1 MEDRQ
6 RRLPATAHDS
16 VVVWQ
21 LTFGALLLA
30 GWEILGRSGGD
41 RWVSEPSLIAV
52 KIWTWLGGS
61 LYVHLWAT
69 VTELVTGFV
78 IGTSLGILAGMTLGR
93 SPVLSTVLRPII
105 VGLYS
110 VPLVS
115 LAPLFIMFFGLG
127 LLPKIVLVAI
137 VTFFLLFFNTFAGAE
152 RIDRDLVDSLQLMGA
167 GRWEIFR
174 KVVAPATSVWIVGGI
189 KIALPY
195 ALVATVTGELL
206 ATRAGLGYLL
216 SQAAEQF
223 DMTSLYAVLL
233 ILMVIGLLLSEAATR
248 IERRVLRWR
257 HAAE

>member
-1 MEDRQ
+1 MIDR
-6 RRLPATAHDS
+6 REPAQARDS

-21 LTFGALLLA
+21 LALGVALLA
-30 GWEILGRSGGD
+30 AWEALGRSGGE

-69 VTELVTGFV
+69 VAELVVGFV
-78 IGTSLGILAGMTLGR
+78 IGTSLGILAGMIVGR
-93 SPVLSTVLRPII
+93 SPGLATILRPII

-115 LAPLFIMFFGLG
+115 LAPLFIMFLGWG

-137 VTFFLLFFNTFAGAE
+137 VTFFLLFFNTFTGAE
-152 RIDRDLVDSLQLMGA
+152 RIDRDLVESMEIMGA
-167 GRWEIFR
+167 NRREIFR
-174 KVVAPATSVWIVGGI
+174 KVVAPAISVWIVGGM
-189 KIALPY
+189 KIAVPY

-216 SQAAEQF
+216 SQATEQF
-223 DMTSLYAVLL
+223 DMTSIYAVLL
-233 ILMVIGLLLSEAATR
+233 ILMVIGLLLSEAAAR

>member
-1 MEDRQ
+1 MIERRQ
-6 RRLPATAHDS
+6 RAQTAARDS

-21 LTFGALLLA
+21 LAFGICLLA
-30 GWEILGRSGGD
+30 AWEFLGRSGGE
-41 RWVSEPSLIAV
+41 RWVSEPSRIAV
-52 KIWTWLGGS
+52 KLWVWLGGS

-69 VTELVTGFV
+69 VTELVVGFV
-78 IGTSLGILAGMTLGR
+78 IGTSLGILAGMVLGR
-93 SPVLSTVLRPII
+93 SPVAATVLRPII
-105 VGLYS
+105 VGIYS

-115 LAPLFIMFFGLG
+115 LAPLFIMFFGLD

-152 RIDRDLVDSLQLMGA
+152 RIDRDLVESLQLMGA
-167 GRWEIFR
+167 SRREIFR
-174 KVVAPATSVWIVGGI
+174 KVVAPATAVWIVGGI

-233 ILMVIGLLLSEAATR
+233 ILMVIGLLLSETAAR

-257 HAAE
+257 HATE

>member
-1 MEDRQ
+1 MIERRQ
-6 RRLPATAHDS
+6 RAQTVARDS

-21 LTFGALLLA
+21 IAFGICLLA
-30 GWEILGRSGGD
+30 AWEILGRSGGE
-41 RWVSEPSLIAV
+41 RWVSEPSRIAV
-52 KIWTWLGGS
+52 KLWIWLGGS

-69 VTELVTGFV
+69 VTELVVGFV
-78 IGTSLGILAGMTLGR
+78 IGTSLGILAGMVLGR
-93 SPVLSTVLRPII
+93 SPVAATVLRPII
-105 VGLYS
+105 VGIYS

-115 LAPLFIMFFGLG
+115 LAPLFIMFFGLD

-152 RIDRDLVDSLQLMGA
+152 RIDRDLVESLQLMGA
-167 GRWEIFR
+167 SRREIFR
-174 KVVAPATSVWIVGGI
+174 KVVAPATAVWIVGGI

-223 DMTSLYAVLL
+223 DMTSVYAVLL
-233 ILMVIGLLLSEAATR
+233 ILMVIGLLLSETATR

>member
-1 MEDRQ
+1 MIDR
-6 RRLPATAHDS
+6 REPAQARDS

-21 LTFGALLLA
+21 LALGVALLA
-30 GWEILGRSGGD
+30 AWEALGRSGGE

-61 LYVHLWAT
+61 LYVHLRAT
-69 VTELVTGFV
+69 VAELVVGFV
-78 IGTSLGILAGMTLGR
+78 IGTSLGILAGMIVGR
-93 SPVLSTVLRPII
+93 SPVLATILRPII

-115 LAPLFIMFFGLG
+115 LAPLFIMFLGWG

-137 VTFFLLFFNTFAGAE
+137 VTFFLLFFNTFTGAE
-152 RIDRDLVDSLQLMGA
+152 RIDRDLVESMEIMGA
-167 GRWEIFR
+167 NRREIFR
-174 KVVAPATSVWIVGGI
+174 KVVAPAISVWIVGGM
-189 KIALPY
+189 KIAVPY

-216 SQAAEQF
+216 SQATEQF
-223 DMTSLYAVLL
+223 DMTSIYAVLL
-233 ILMVIGLLLSEAATR
+233 ILMVIGLLLSEAAAR

>member
-1 MEDRQ
+1 MRTRRAGAAADR
-6 RRLPATAHDS
+6 DS
-16 VVVWQ
+16 VAAWQ
-21 LTFGALLLA
+21 LALGAALLI
-30 GWEILGRSGGD
+30 GWEILGRNGGA
-41 RWVSEPSLIAV
+41 RWVSEPSQIAV
-52 KIWTWLGGS
+52 KLWSWLGGS
-61 LYVHLWAT
+61 LYVHLYAT
-69 VTELVTGFV
+69 VTELVTGFL
-78 IGTSLGILAGMTLGR
+78 IGTSLGILAGMLLGR
-93 SPVLSTVLRPII
+93 SPVLATILRPVI

-127 LLPKIVLVAI
+127 LMPKIVLVAI
-137 VTFFLLFFNTFAGAE
+137 VTFFLLFFNTFAGAQ
-152 RIDRDLVDSLQLMGA
+152 RIDEDLVQSLELMGA

-174 KVVAPATSVWIVGGI
+174 KLVAPATAVWIVGGI

-248 IERRVLRWR
+248 IERRVLAWR

>member
-1 MEDRQ
+1 MARRAGAGTTDR
-6 RRLPATAHDS
+6 DS
-16 VVVWQ
+16 VVGWQ
-21 LTFGALLLA
+21 LALGAALLI
-30 GWEILGRSGGD
+30 GWEILGRSGGE
-41 RWVSEPSLIAV
+41 RWVSEPSRIAV
-52 KIWTWLGGS
+52 KLWGWLGGTI
-61 LYVHLWAT
+61 YVHLYAT
-69 VTELVTGFV
+69 VTELVTGFA
-78 IGTSLGILAGMTLGR
+78 IGTSLGILAGMLLGR
-93 SPVLSTVLRPII
+93 SPVLSTILRPVI

-137 VTFFLLFFNTFAGAE
+137 VTFFLLFFNTFAGVQ
-152 RIDRDLVDSLQLMGA
+152 RIDEDLVDGLELMGA

-174 KVVAPATSVWIVGGI
+174 KLVAPATAVWIVGGI

>member
-1 MEDRQ
+1 MIESREPVQ
-6 RRLPATAHDS
+6 SRDS

-21 LTFGALLLA
+21 LALGVSLLA
-30 GWEILGRSGGD
+30 AWEVLGHSGGE

-69 VTELVTGFV
+69 VAELVVGFV
-78 IGTSLGILAGMTLGR
+78 IGTSLGILAGMILGR
-93 SPVLSTVLRPII
+93 SPVLATILRPII

-110 VPLVS
+110 VPLVA

-137 VTFFLLFFNTFAGAE
+137 VTFFLLFFNTFTGAE
-152 RIDRDLVDSLQLMGA
+152 RIDRDLIESMEIMGA
-167 GRWEIFR
+167 NRREIFR

-233 ILMVIGLLLSEAATR
+233 ILMVIGLLLSEAAAR

>member
-1 MEDRQ
+1 ML
-6 RRLPATAHDS
+6 RRRARAGADHDS
-16 VVVWQ
+16 VVGWQ
-21 LTFGALLLA
+21 LALGAALLI
-30 GWEILGRSGGD
+30 GWEILGRSGGE
-41 RWVSEPSLIAV
+41 RWVSEPSQIAV
-52 KIWTWLGGS
+52 KLWTWLGGS
-61 LYVHLWAT
+61 LYVHLYAT
-69 VTELVTGFV
+69 VTELVTGFL
-78 IGTSLGILAGMTLGR
+78 IGTSLGILAGMLLGR
-93 SPVLSTVLRPII
+93 SPVLSTILRPVI

-137 VTFFLLFFNTFAGAE
+137 VTFFLLFFNTFAGAQ
-152 RIDRDLVDSLQLMGA
+152 RIDEDLVQSLELMGA

-174 KVVAPATSVWIVGGI
+174 KLVAPATSVWIVGGI

-248 IERRVLRWR
+248 IERRVLAWR

>member
-1 MEDRQ
+1 MIDR
-6 RRLPATAHDS
+6 REPAQARDS

-21 LTFGALLLA
+21 LALGVVLLA
-30 GWEILGRSGGD
+30 AWEILGRSGGE

-52 KIWTWLGGS
+52 KLWTWLGGS

-69 VTELVTGFV
+69 VAELVVGFV
-78 IGTSLGILAGMTLGR
+78 IGTSLGILAGMIVGR
-93 SPVLSTVLRPII
+93 SPLLATILRPII

-110 VPLVS
+110 VPLVA
-115 LAPLFIMFFGLG
+115 LAPLFIMFLGWG

-152 RIDRDLVDSLQLMGA
+152 RIDRDLVESVEIMGA
-167 GRWEIFR
+167 NRREIFR
-174 KVVAPATSVWIVGGI
+174 KVVAPATAVWIVGGM
-189 KIALPY
+189 KIAVPY
-195 ALVATVTGELL
+195 ALMATVTGELL

-216 SQAAEQF
+216 SQAGEQF

-233 ILMVIGLLLSEAATR
+233 ILMVIGLLLNEAATR